1 MSSIIYQI
9 SSPFSITTAPFAY
22 IVYTTGG
29 NFYARNGLTGLA
41 DNPTITDAATV
52 INFAITNA

>member
-9 SSPFSITTAPFAY
+9 SSPFTITTAPFKY
-22 IVYTTGG
+22 IIYSTNG

>member
-1 MSSIIYQI
+1 MSSIIYQV
-9 SSPFSITTAPFAY
+9 SSPFNITTGPFKY

-29 NFYARNGLTGLA
+29 NFYARNGLTGLY

-52 INFAITNA
+52 INYAITNA

>member
-9 SSPFSITTAPFAY
+9 SSPYTITTTPFAY
-22 IVYTTGG
+22 TVYSTGG

-52 INFAITNA
+52 INLAITNA

>member
-9 SSPFSITTAPFAY
+9 SSPYTITTTPFAY
-22 IVYTTGG
+22 TVYTTGG

-41 DNPTITDAATV
+41 DNPTIIDAATV
-52 INFAITNA
+52 INYALANA

>member
-9 SSPFSITTAPFAY
+9 SSPFTITTGPFKY
-22 IVYTTGG
+22 IVYNTNS

-41 DNPTITDAATV
+41 DNPTTVDAATV